1 MSVREDRRAAAL
13 DRIADHMLT
22 HGLADSSLRA
32 LAQTAG
38 TSDRMLLYY
47 FAGKDDIVAS
57 ALSTIAARLGA
68 ILHGALGGPCSADA
82 DTVLAEMAG
91 IIRGVAVR
99 PYMRLWL
106 EVTILSSRGEE
117 PYRSVAGKI
126 ADNFV
131 ALVAGRLAI
140 DDEAARM
147 ATAARVIATLDGLV
161 VLDLVGR
168 ESTATLA
175 LGDAKKQK

>member
-1 MSVREDRRAAAL
+1 MSVREKRRAAAL
-13 DRIADHMLT
+13 DRIADHMLA

-47 FAGKDDIVAS
+47 FAGKDDILVS
-57 ALSTIAARLGA
+57 ALGTIATRLGA
-68 ILHGALGGPCSADA
+68 ILHTALGGKCSADPE
-82 DTVLAEMAG
+82 TVLADMAG
-91 IIRGVAVR
+91 IIRGAAVR

-117 PYRSVAGKI
+117 PYRSVAGQI
-126 ADNFV
+126 ADSFV
-131 ALVAGRLAI
+131 ALVASRLAI
-140 DDEAARM
+140 DNETIRQ
-147 ATAARVIATLDGLV
+147 ATASRVIATLDGLV

-168 ESTATLA
+168 EHTATLA
-175 LGDAKKQK
+175 LGGKGG